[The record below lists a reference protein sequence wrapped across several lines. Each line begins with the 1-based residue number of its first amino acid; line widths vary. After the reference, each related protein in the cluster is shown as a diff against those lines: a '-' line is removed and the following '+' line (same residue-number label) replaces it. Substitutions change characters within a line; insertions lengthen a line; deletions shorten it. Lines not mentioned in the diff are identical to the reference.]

1 MKAIELRE
9 RTRQELDE
17 RLTEL
22 REELFN
28 LRFQMAAHSQLED
41 PHAIRRARR
50 EIARIHTLLREDDRG
65 KHKLPKAES

>member
-1 MKAIELRE
+1 MKAAELRE
-9 RTRQELDE
+9 RTRQELEE
-17 RLTEL
+17 RLAEL
-22 REELFN
+22 QEELFN

-65 KHKLPKAES
+65 ERALPNAES